1 MKYKRITGLL
11 ALLML
16 STAGYAQSTDLTRNG
31 DGTWTLAAMPD
42 YDVGLQVE
50 YEDDTSP
57 EGGFAFIL
65 NADGTW
71 TMDGMMPDYD
81 VGLQVEYED
90 DTSPEG
96 RFAFTLSADG
106 TWTMDDMMP
115 DYDLELQVE
124 YEDETSPEG
133 EFAFA
138 LNTDGTWTMDDVMPD
153 YDLELLVEYED
164 DTTPEVEFA
173 FTKNADETWTMDD
186 VMPDCDLE
194 LVVEYENLEPLM
206 LKDAEDNTSTL
217 AANNGVTTDVS
228 IEGRTIYGDRWNTL
242 CLPFDLDAEQIG
254 QSSLAGFEVKELDT
268 ENNASYEKV
277 TGYEAEKKTLW
288 LNFKDAASIEAGKP
302 YLVKTS
308 DGNGD
313 IVNPMFEDVVIK
325 NDTPA
330 SIVSHDGTVTFL
342 GTYAPVVFKK
352 DEENKSVLFLQNNL
366 LYYPDGLEQTTIKA
380 FRAYFPLNGIHGAAI
395 GNGDIKAFVLN
406 FGDESTVVEMING
419 EMVNG
424 KSDGWY
430 DVSGRKLSQRPQQR
444 GIYIYNGRKVL
455 VNKK

>member
-1 MKYKRITGLL
+1 MKFKRITGLL

-16 STAGYAQSTDLTRNG
+16 STAGYAQSTDLTPNG

-57 EGGFAFIL
+57 EGEFVFTKS
-65 NADGTW
+65 ADGTW
-71 TMDGMMPDYD
+71 TMEDMMPDYD
-81 VGLQVEYED
+81 LELQVEYED

-96 RFAFTLSADG
+96 EFAFTLNTDG

-124 YEDETSPEG
+124 YEDDTTPEV
-133 EFAFA
+133 EFAFT

-153 YDLELLVEYED
+153 
-164 DTTPEVEFA
+164 
-173 FTKNADETWTMDD
+173 
-186 VMPDCDLE
+186 CDLE
-194 LVVEYENLEPLM
+194 LQVEYENLEPLM
-206 LKDAEDNTSTL
+206 LKDAADNTSTL
-217 AANNGVTTDVS
+217 AENNGVTTDVS

-254 QSSLAGFEVKELDT
+254 QSSLAGFEVKEIDT
-268 ENNASYEKV
+268 EDNASYGQI
-277 TGYEAEKKTLW
+277 TGYNAEEKTLW
-288 LNFKDAASIEAGKP
+288 LNFKDATSIEAGKP
-302 YLVKTS
+302 YLVKTTNGS
-308 DGNGD
+308 GD
-313 IVNPMFEDVVIK
+313 IVSPTFEGVVIK
-325 NDTPA
+325 SGTPA
-330 SIVSHDGTVTFL
+330 GIMSHDGKVTFL

-352 DEENKSVLFLQNNL
+352 DEENKSVLFLQNDH

-380 FRAYFPLNGIHGAAI
+380 FRAYFPLSAIHGAAT

-430 DVSGRKLSQRPQQR
+430 DVSGRKLNKKPAQR